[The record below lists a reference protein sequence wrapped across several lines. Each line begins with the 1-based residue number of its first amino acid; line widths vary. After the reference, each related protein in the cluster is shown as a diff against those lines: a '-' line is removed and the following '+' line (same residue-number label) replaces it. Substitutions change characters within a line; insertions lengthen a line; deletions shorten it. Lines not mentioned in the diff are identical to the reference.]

1 MDLADGLVGK
11 GARGARVLFFG
22 GGEEMLGEVLLAGVR
37 CSPGT
42 HMPDDSSSGERKSEE
57 TEGRDVEKDMHAYL
71 KKDNKVR
78 GFLQLI
84 QSRGGF
90 GRIFHWT
97 GAFIRYRAFLP
108 QGCRCVFFAK
118 GDGATV

>member
-1 MDLADGLVGK
+1 
-11 GARGARVLFFG
+11 LFFG
-22 GGEEMLGEVLLAGVR
+22 GGEEMLGEVLLAGRR

-42 HMPDDSSSGERKSEE
+42 HTAGDSSDGERKSEQ

-84 QSRGGF
+84 QSCGGF
-90 GRIFHWT
+90 GGIFRWT
-97 GAFIRYRAFLP
+97 GAFYQRRSIRAVRMSVCFCE
-108 QGCRCVFFAK
+108 G
-118 GDGATV
+118 